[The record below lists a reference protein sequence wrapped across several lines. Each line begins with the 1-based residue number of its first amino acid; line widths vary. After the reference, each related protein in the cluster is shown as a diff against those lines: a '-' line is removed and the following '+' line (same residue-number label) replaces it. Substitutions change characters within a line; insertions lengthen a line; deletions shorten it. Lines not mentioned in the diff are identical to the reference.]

1 MFVKKFLFKF
11 KTDGMIGCFSGMQ
24 ATPLPCFK
32 AERALKS
39 KKYIS
44 KT

>member
-1 MFVKKFLFKF
+1 
-11 KTDGMIGCFSGMQ
+11 MIGCFSGMQ

-44 KT
+44 KTYYEAVESERILKE